1 MSEYIHRIL
10 EEYLKKV
17 RPPKAHLIYCARQVG
32 KSSLLRHLLENQRY
46 EWLTGESPS
55 TSQRLNF
62 DTEQDVL
69 DFLNAYKII
78 VIDEAQFVENIGRC
92 IKRMVDQK
100 TSVLIFLTG
109 SSSLKLIKG
118 VQESAVGRIEFHT
131 LFPLSVSELVKDKSK
146 DWVKKNLERMLV
158 LGSYPE
164 VISNFDE
171 DADTLSQYM
180 LDYVNGVF
188 LQDIY
193 QLAEIRKSNPLMNLL
208 SILAASVGSQITYG
222 GLARET
228 GMHKETIERYLDL
241 LEQNFVIFRV
251 NSYANNITNELKK
264 SKKIYFFDNG
274 VRNALLDNF
283 SQFSLRTDKGAL
295 FENFIAS
302 ELYKMHSY
310 QRDRTHLYFWRTA
323 QGKEIDFL
331 EVKDQKILRAIEC
344 KSSKNTKLHSCEKFT
359 AAYGVERTVVTPEN
373 IFQILLPES

>member
-1 MSEYIHRIL
+1 MSEYIYRTL
-10 EEYLKKV
+10 EAHLKNA
-17 RPPKAHLIYCARQVG
+17 RPPKAHLIYGARQVG
-32 KSSLLRHLLENQRY
+32 KSSLLRHLLENKRY
-46 EWLTGESPS
+46 EWITGESPS

-62 DTEQDVL
+62 DSEQDVL

-100 TSVLIFLTG
+100 TDALIFLTG

-131 LFPLSVSELVKDKSK
+131 LFPLSIGELVEAKSK
-146 DWVKKNLERMLV
+146 DWVRKNIERLLV

-164 VISNFDE
+164 VIDNFDE

-180 LDYVNGVF
+180 LDYVNGIF

-193 QLAEIRKSNPLMNLL
+193 QLAEIRKSNSLMNLL
-208 SILAASVGSQITYG
+208 RILAASAGSQITYDN
-222 GLARET
+222 LARET
-228 GMHKETIERYLDL
+228 GMHKETVERYLDL

-251 NSYANNITNELKK
+251 NSYANNIANELKK

-295 FENFIAS
+295 FENFVAS
-302 ELYKMHSY
+302 ELYKIHSY
-310 QRDRTHLYFWRTA
+310 QRDRVHLYFWRTT

-331 EVKDQKILRAIEC
+331 EVKDQKIIQAIEC
-344 KSSKNTKLHSCEKFT
+344 KSSKNAKLHSCDQFT
-359 AAYGVERTVVTPEN
+359 SAYGVERTVVTPEN
-373 IFQILLPES
+373 IFEIFPPKK

>member
-1 MSEYIHRIL
+1 MSEYIYRIL
-10 EEYLKKV
+10 EDRLKKAQ
-17 RPPKAHLIYCARQVG
+17 PPKAHLIYGARQVG

-46 EWLTGESPS
+46 EWITGESPS

-69 DFLNAYKII
+69 DFLNAYKVI
-78 VIDEAQFVENIGRC
+78 VIDEAQFVGNIGRC

-100 TSVLIFLTG
+100 TDALIFITA

-283 SQFSLRTDKGAL
+283 SQFSLRTDKEAL

-344 KSSKNTKLHSCEKFT
+344 KSSKNARLHSCEKFT
-359 AAYGVERTVVTPEN
+359 ATYGVERTVVTPEN